1 MLKVMEDNN
10 VYEEIESNLING
22 NIKDKSDLNKIK
34 LSVVRKNKFN
44 KIPSNIEILEHL
56 NEKDREKFRNLLT
69 SKPIR
74 TLSGVAPIA
83 VMTMPIAC
91 KHGKCTFCPGGPNSY
106 YGNIPMSYTGN
117 EPSTMRSIRANYD
130 PYLIVFNRLEQYI
143 LLNQVPEK
151 TEVII
156 QGGTFT
162 SFPVDYQDYVV
173 KYTLKAMNDFS
184 EIFFENDRFNFA
196 KFKEFFELGGT
207 INNKERT
214 QRIHEKLSK
223 IKGEANLEREKI
235 RNEYAKIRCVVMNI
249 ETKPD
254 WCFEPH
260 LNQMLKLGTTRVE
273 IGVQSLFNEIL
284 KITNRGHSLED
295 TKRAMQLTKDCFLK
309 TCGHLMIGLP
319 KTTEEMDINNFKQLF
334 EDENYKPDA
343 LKIYPC
349 MVMPG
354 TPLYLQYKKGQ
365 FKPLNT
371 DEAADLLLKVKPL
384 IPKFCRV
391 MRIQR
396 DIPTKVTIDGVNIT
410 NFRQYLHELM
420 ARNNIKCNCI
430 RCREPRNKKIN
441 FDKVKLVRYD
451 YNSSSGE
458 EIFLSY
464 EDVSQD
470 ILVGFIRLRIPYKPF
485 RPEIT
490 NKSAGIRE
498 IHVYGNIVPIGKKS
512 EKDAQHHGYGT
523 KLMQEAERIA
533 KEEYDINKILV
544 TSGIGAKAYFYKLG
558 YQKDSV
564 YVSKVL

>member
-1 MLKVMEDNN
+1 MNQEAFKEF
-10 VYEEIESNLING
+10 IENKDRNDFDK
-22 NIKDKSDLNKIK
+22 IKIQIVKKYKLNKIP
-34 LSVVRKNKFN
+34 KNIDILIEDPK
-44 KIPSNIEILEHL
+44 SNF
-56 NEKDREKFRNLLT
+56 K

-74 TLSGVAPIA
+74 TISGVAPIA
-83 VMTMPIAC
+83 IMTYPKRC
-91 KHGKCTFCPGGPNSY
+91 NHGVCIFCPGGPESY
-106 YGNIPMSYTGN
+106 FGDVPQSYTGN
-117 EPSTMRSIRANYD
+117 EPASMRAIRNKFD
-130 PYLIVFNRLEQYI
+130 PYLQVFNRLEHYI
-143 LLNQVPEK
+143 LMKHFPNKVEL
-151 TEVII
+151 II
-156 QGGTFT
+156 MGGTFP
-162 SFPVDYQDYVV
+162 SYEIEYQDEFITYA
-173 KYTLKAMNDFS
+173 LKAMNDFS
-184 EIFFENDRFNFA
+184 EIFFDNDELNFS
-196 KFKEFFELGGT
+196 KFKEFFELPHEIGNRE
-207 INNKERT
+207 IIQKV
-214 QRIHEKLSK
+214 QEKLLLLKEKST
-223 IKGEANLEREKI
+223 LEKEQL
-235 RNEYAKIRCVVMNI
+235 RNETSKIRCTVMNV

-254 WCFEPH
+254 WCFETH
-260 LNQMLKLGTTRVE
+260 LNQMLKIGATRVE
-273 IGVQSLFNEIL
+273 IGIQTLYDKIL
-284 KITNRGHSLED
+284 RITNRGHNLQD
-295 TKRAMQLTKDCFLK
+295 TIKAIQLTKDSFLK
-309 TCGHLMIGLP
+309 ICAHLMIGLP
-319 KTTEEMDINNFKQLF
+319 ETTEEMDINNFKQLF

-354 TPLYLQYKKGQ
+354 TPLYLQYKNNQ

-451 YNSSSGE
+451 YNSSRGE

-558 YQKDSV
+558 YKKESV
-564 YVSKVL
+564 YVTKNISKGL

>member
-1 MLKVMEDNN
+1 MN
-10 VYEEIESNLING
+10 IEKFKGQIA
-22 NIKDKSDLNKIK
+22 
-34 LSVVRKNKFN
+34 RKNKLNLLPKTITFN
-44 KIPSNIEILEHL
+44 LLNNSNI
-56 NEKDREKFRNLLT
+56 K
-69 SKPIR
+69 SKPVR
-74 TLSGVAPIA
+74 TISGVAPVAI
-83 VMTMPIAC
+83 MTKPEDC
-91 KHGKCTFCPGGPNSY
+91 PHGTCTFCCGGPESY
-106 YGNIPMSYTGN
+106 FGDVPQSYTGN
-117 EPSTMRSIRANYD
+117 EPASMRAIRNKFD
-130 PYLIVFNRLEQYI
+130 PYLQVFNRLEHYI
-143 LLNQVPEK
+143 LMKHFPNKVEL
-151 TEVII
+151 II
-156 QGGTFT
+156 MGGTFP
-162 SFPVDYQDYVV
+162 SYEIEYQDEFITYA
-173 KYTLKAMNDFS
+173 LKAMNDFS
-184 EIFFENDRFNFA
+184 EIFFDNDELNFS
-196 KFKEFFELGGT
+196 KFKEFFELPHEIGNRE
-207 INNKERT
+207 IIQKV
-214 QRIHEKLSK
+214 QEKLLLLKEKST
-223 IKGEANLEREKI
+223 LEKEQL
-235 RNEYAKIRCVVMNI
+235 RNETSKIRCTVMNV

-254 WCFEPH
+254 WCFETH
-260 LNQMLKLGTTRVE
+260 LNQMLKIGATRVE
-273 IGVQSLFNEIL
+273 IGIQTLYDKIL
-284 KITNRGHSLED
+284 RITNRGHNLQD
-295 TKRAMQLTKDCFLK
+295 TIKAIQL
-309 TCGHLMIGLP
+309 
-319 KTTEEMDINNFKQLF
+319 TEEMDINNFKQLF

-354 TPLYLQYKKGQ
+354 TPLYLQYKNNQ

-430 RCREPRNKKIN
+430 RCREPKNKKIN

-451 YNSSSGE
+451 YNSSRGE

-470 ILVGFIRLRIPYKPF
+470 ILVGFIRLRVPYKPF

-544 TSGIGAKAYFYKLG
+544 TSGIGAKASFYKLG
-558 YQKDSV
+558 YKKESV
-564 YVSKVL
+564 YVTKNISKGL